1 MNGMSHVLL
10 EINDH
15 PTIQIIFDVWQKN
28 FREFVVGNFPIAVAV
43 GIYHGFVHNLL
54 QLCLLV
60 NK

>member
-28 FREFVVGNFPIAVAV
+28 FREFVVGYFPIAVAV
-43 GIYHGFVHNLL
+43 GIYHGLVHNLL